1 MVAEQFVPYD
11 QLVAKVR
18 LLEERVEKLEAAK
31 RLLPRS
37 IPDDGCIYYP
47 DTRSYIIVNDPDDEA
62 DPMERITSD
71 AE

>member
-11 QLVAKVR
+11 QLVAKVK
-18 LLEERVEKLEAAK
+18 LLEERVEKLEATK
-31 RLLPRS
+31 RPSLPRA

-47 DTRSYIIVNDPDDEA
+47 DARSYEIVEDPDDEA
-62 DPMERITSD
+62 DPMERITS